1 MKRTS
6 VVVLVLAGVVVVPGA
21 SPSFAQ
27 TEPVVTLEQAL
38 TEALARNPALAV
50 ERNAIEIAAGALRQ
64 ARAYPLNPELELA
77 GAAGRAQG
85 IEGTLNRGI
94 DDKRV
99 GISQT
104 IWLRGQRTF
113 RLRGARANVDRA
125 AGVVQDAER
134 QVVGDVLRTFMD
146 VRVAQER
153 VVLARE
159 IVALASDVRE
169 TADELVEAGDV
180 PELDRF
186 RADVELN
193 KAQNR
198 LIAEEQRLRTAQ
210 GELALLLGR
219 AMDQAIRADAPL
231 TLPPPPGDL
240 PTVQQT
246 ALERRPDLKVAGA
259 AVAAAEAE
267 VALVRAEQFL
277 PALKVGLIYDEGR
290 SFESTDRTGR
300 LTLSVPLPLFNRRQG
315 DVDRALAEL
324 RQREAS
330 VELIRRRI
338 EHEVTSAYQQVLAS
352 RQILVAFASGI
363 LPDQDRNFRLLREG
377 YNVGEFRITDVFVGQ
392 REFIEAREAYL
403 EAVAAFNAGTAEL
416 YRALNSRP

>member
-1 MKRTS
+1 MRRTA
-6 VVVLVLAGVVVVPGA
+6 VVVFVLAGVVVVPGVT
-21 SPSFAQ
+21 PSFAQ
-27 TEPVVTLEQAL
+27 TEPVVTLAQAL

-64 ARAYPLNPELELA
+64 ARAYPFNPELELT

-85 IEGTLNRGI
+85 IEGTQNRAT
-94 DDKRV
+94 DDKSF

-104 IWLRGQRTF
+104 IWLRGQWTF

-153 VVLARE
+153 VELARE
-159 IVALASDVRE
+159 IVTLASDVRE
-169 TADELVEAGDV
+169 TAGKLVEAGAV

-193 KAQNR
+193 KDKNR
-198 LIAEEQRLRTAQ
+198 LIAEEGKLRIAQ

-219 AMDQAIRADAPL
+219 AIAPAIRADASL
-231 TLPPPPGDL
+231 TLPLPPGDL
-240 PTVQQT
+240 PALQQM
-246 ALERRPDLKVAGA
+246 ALERRPDLKAAGA
-259 AVAAAEAE
+259 AVAAAAAE
-267 VALVRAEQFL
+267 MALVRAERFL
-277 PALKVGLIYDEGR
+277 PALKVGLTYDEGQG
-290 SFESTDRTGR
+290 FESINRTGR

-315 DVDRALAEL
+315 DADRALAEL
-324 RQREAS
+324 GQREAS
-330 VELIRRRI
+330 VELVRRRI
-338 EHEVTSAYQQVLAS
+338 EHEVAAAYQQVLTS
-352 RQILVAFASGI
+352 RQILVAFTSGI
-363 LPDQDRNFRLLREG
+363 LPDQDRNFRLLRDG
-377 YNVGEFRITDVFVGQ
+377 YNLGEFRITDVFVGQ

-403 EAVAAFNAGTAEL
+403 DAVAAFNAAAAEL
-416 YRALNSRP
+416 YRALNGRP